1 MRRRANRLMLVV
13 LSGAGFF
20 TACGGES
27 PSPEGAKEPFVARG
41 KLKSEAAAKEALSK
55 VGKTVPAR

>member
-1 MRRRANRLMLVV
+1 MLVV